1 MKRYKFN
8 NELLRFEQESKGFFA
23 KLRRV
28 IKYFLASILL
38 SVVYYFIT
46 SLFFSTEYEQ
56 QLELQTKLMQQESDR
71 IEEKLEILDGTV
83 KNLQHR
89 DREIYRT
96 IFNTDLPAIF
106 REHEDDYR
114 ELEGIDTT
122 NLSLLSR
129 EYKVNVTDLENQV
142 ANIKA
147 QIAEITD
154 SLAVMGDK
162 LMNVPSVLPIKD
174 FTLRQTGASVGK
186 KINPFF
192 KTLSNHSGIDL
203 VAPTGT
209 PVVASANGKVS
220 LVVRKTKYGRSE
232 GNVVEVDHG
241 NGYVTKYMMLGKI
254 KVRKGEKL
262 KRGDVIGE
270 VGISGMSF
278 APHLH
283 YEVWYKD
290 QIMEPINYFFA
301 DLSPL
306 LYVEMLARAANTGQ
320 SLD

>member
-8 NELLRFEQESKGFFA
+8 NELLKFEQERKGFFA

-56 QLELQTKLMQQESDR
+56 QLELQTQLMQQESDR

-96 IFNTDLPAIF
+96 IFNTEPPAIF

-142 ANIKA
+142 TNIKA

-162 LMNVPSVLPIKD
+162 LKNVPSVLPIKD

-192 KTLSNHSGIDL
+192 KTLSNHTGIDL
-203 VAPTGT
+203 VATTGT

-283 YEVWYKD
+283 YEVWYND